1 MNNPAFQDLNATQ
14 YEDLYHVDDAPVADL
29 RVKALSR
36 MGWWVVIF
44 ALTGVLAGALIV
56 LPDTI
61 QTPFVLKSEVTE
73 DIYRFPSAVYVERVH
88 VHNGQKVKAGDTILE
103 ISAPDIAA
111 LTAELASAQAN
122 LKSFDQF
129 KSVATK
135 NERQI
140 IEVNI
145 QRIREEIALKKS
157 QLAIAEQKWVSE
169 SQKLAHEAQ
178 EMKRLFVVNQELYKN
193 GDVSKNELNQHE
205 TNALRAKNAQE
216 IAYQS
221 YLENRNLL
229 QRDIASKEL
238 EISGLGKQIA
248 KNSNDHLLEGD
259 RLKGSYSS
267 VQQRLKGTYGV
278 FETTA
283 DNHLLLK
290 AKHNGTVSFVF
301 EGDKEVAPS
310 TILLKMIYEDAP
322 LYAYTQ
328 VNSSQIGKVKVGQ
341 EVVMKL
347 DAYPVYEWGGAT
359 GSVSEVSLTP
369 NEKGMF
375 NVRVQMEGLQKLRGR
390 LNIGMQGKANIV
402 TDERTIFGYL
412 FRKFQK
418 TTSALVE

>member
-1 MNNPAFQDLNATQ
+1 
-14 YEDLYHVDDAPVADL
+14 
-29 RVKALSR
+29 